1 MRKIIVKVYHVL
13 LKNGTTTSL
22 SLSVDN
28 VIAFGV
34 FDAADTMAVVEEEYA
49 VFEDNTHKKEPKP
62 PIYYSLVDK
71 DYLQMVINSAV
82 SEDCFVQVD
91 ADLLCS
97 WWVKL
102 TSLQML
108 HHK

>member
-1 MRKIIVKVYHVL
+1 MRKIIVKLYHVL
-13 LKNGTTTSL
+13 LNNGATTSL

-28 VIAFGV
+28 VIVFGV
-34 FDAADTMAVVEEEYA
+34 FEAAETIAVVEEEYA
-49 VFEDNTHKKEPKP
+49 VFEDNTHQKEPKP

-71 DYLQMVINSAV
+71 KTLQSIIESEVA
-82 SEDCFVQVD
+82 EDCFVPVD

-102 TSLQML
+102 TSLSML
-108 HHK
+108 K

>member
-1 MRKIIVKVYHVL
+1 MRKIIVKLYHVL
-13 LKNGTTTSL
+13 LNNGATTSL

-34 FDAADTMAVVEEEYA
+34 FEAAETIAVVEEEYA
-49 VFEDNTHKKEPKP
+49 VFEDNTHQKKPKP

-71 DYLQMVINSAV
+71 KTLQSIIEAEVA
-82 SEDCFVQVD
+82 EDCFVPVD

-102 TSLQML
+102 TSLSML
-108 HHK
+108 K